1 MPSITAI
8 MNEIVKWMVR
18 AAEWFVGLF
27 QKGAETFLAWMSGIV
42 PLVLML
48 LVAMNALIALIGEER
63 INKFAARAGRNV
75 ISRYL
80 ILPWIGAFFLT
91 NPAAF
96 TLGRFLPEAY
106 KPGYFASV
114 AQMVHTNN
122 GLFPHNN
129 PAELFV
135 WAGIAA
141 GITDLGLNPAELAI
155 RYLLLGAVMNF
166 FGGWV
171 TDFTTQ
177 FVAKQQG
184 VTLSKEV
191 HTHG

>member
-1 MPSITAI
+1 MSDFL
-8 MNEIVKWMVR
+8 NWMAAAQDGMVL

-27 QKGAETFLAWMSGIV
+27 RKGAETFLSWMTNIV

-48 LVAMNALIALIGEER
+48 LIAMNSLIALIGEER
-63 INKFAARAGRNV
+63 INKLAARAGRN
-75 ISRYL
+75 L

-106 KPGYFASV
+106 KPGYYASV

-129 PAELFV
+129 PGELFV
-135 WAGIAA
+135 WAGIAQ
-141 GITDLGLNPAELAI
+141 GIVTLQLPTGDLAI
-155 RYLLLGAVMNF
+155 RYLLLGAVLNF

-171 TDFTTQ
+171 TDFTTAY
-177 FVAKQQG
+177 VAKQQG

-191 HTHG
+191 HAHV

>member
-1 MPSITAI
+1 MPDIL
-8 MNEIVKWMVR
+8 NWMVG

-27 QKGAETFLAWMSGIV
+27 RKGAETFLSWMTGIV
-42 PLVLML
+42 PLVLKL
-48 LVAMNALIALIGEER
+48 LIAMNSLIALIGEER
-63 INKFAARAGRNV
+63 INRIAAKAGRNV

-106 KPGYFASV
+106 KPGSSASV

-129 PAELFV
+129 PGELFV
-135 WAGIAA
+135 WMGIAQ
-141 GITDLGLNPAELAI
+141 GIITLQLPTGDLAI
-155 RYLLLGAVMNF
+155 RYLLLGAVLNF
-166 FGGWV
+166 LGGWV
-171 TDFTTQ
+171 TDFTTAY
-177 FVAKQQG
+177 VAKQQG

-191 HTHG
+191 HAHV